1 MRKIRLL
8 LLVLAVPAIVLSVV
22 LAGMVAIVV
31 QPFVI
36 PIKSKPPEVDA
47 QQLERHVRHFSQ
59 TLHPRSNDQVERL
72 EQAAAYIQ
80 KSFEDAGAEVSSQPV
95 VVDGRRYRNVIA
107 KFGPATGPVLVI
119 GAHYDTQG
127 DTPGADDNAS
137 GVAGLL
143 ELARLLGRSQP
154 HRAIELVAYTLEE
167 SPHFR
172 TADMGSARHAKSM
185 KQANRK
191 VELMLSLEMI
201 GYFSDVTGSQRF
213 PFPAISRL
221 YPDRGNFIA
230 LVGKLSDFGLMRKTK
245 AAMAGATPLPVHSIN
260 APTTLEGVDFSD
272 HLNYWN
278 EGMPAIM
285 VTDTAFM
292 RNPNYHGRGDT
303 FDTLDYGRMAMVVQ
317 GVYAV
322 AQLP

>member
-1 MRKIRLL
+1 MSKTRLL
-8 LLVLAVPAIVLSVV
+8 LLVLAVPAAVLAVV
-22 LAGMVAIVV
+22 LAGIVGIAV

-36 PIKSKPPEVDA
+36 PIASKPPEVDA
-47 QQLERHVRHFSQ
+47 QQLERHVKHLSQ
-59 TLHPRSNDQVERL
+59 TLHPRSNDQVEHL

-80 KSFEDAGAEVSSQPV
+80 TSFEDAGAEVSSQPV
-95 VVDGRRYRNVIA
+95 LVDGRRYRNVIA
-107 KFGPATGPVLVI
+107 KFGPAAGPVLVV

-143 ELARLLGRSQP
+143 ELGRLLGRSQP

-172 TADMGSARHAKSM
+172 TPDMGSARHAKSM
-185 KQANRK
+185 TETNRK

-201 GYFSDVTGSQRF
+201 GYFSDVPGSQQF
-213 PFPAISRL
+213 PFPVMAWL

-230 LVGKLSDFGLMRKTK
+230 LVGKLSDFGSMRKTK
-245 AAMAGATPLPVHSIN
+245 AAMAGATPLPVRSIN
-260 APTTLEGVDFSD
+260 APPTLRGVDFSD

-292 RNPNYHGRGDT
+292 RNPNYHRPGDT

-322 AQLP
+322 AMWR